1 MNTSPVE
8 LGRGEGQ
15 VEQREPVGRLPDFL
29 LSWALPCQ
37 VTLISDVSQ
46 QSLPSMTEAELLA
59 DGQCEV

>member
-1 MNTSPVE
+1 VNTSPVE
-8 LGRGEGQ
+8 SSKGEGQ
-15 VEQREPVGRLPDFL
+15 VEQPELGRLPGFL

-46 QSLPSMTEAELLA
+46 QSPPSMTEAELLA